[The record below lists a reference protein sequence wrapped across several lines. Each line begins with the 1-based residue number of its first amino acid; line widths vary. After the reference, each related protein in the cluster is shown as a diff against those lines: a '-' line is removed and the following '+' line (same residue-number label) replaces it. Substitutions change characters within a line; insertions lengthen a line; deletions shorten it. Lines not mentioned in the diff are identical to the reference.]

1 MFVERSWAMTGVV
14 LFGDTAKMITGVH
27 RLVDGGYTIH

>member
-1 MFVERSWAMTGVV
+1 MGNGRSCP
-14 LFGDTAKMITGVH
+14 FGDTAKMITGVH